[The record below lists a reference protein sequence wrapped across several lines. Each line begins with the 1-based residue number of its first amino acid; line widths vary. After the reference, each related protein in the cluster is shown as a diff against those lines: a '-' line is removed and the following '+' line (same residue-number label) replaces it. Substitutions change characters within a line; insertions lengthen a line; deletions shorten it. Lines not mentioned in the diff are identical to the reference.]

1 MMGRRAVAVAPP
13 HCSGGAGAAELTRA
27 GDARTPGAG
36 HEGGEEEVAGGG
48 GAAEPGGGG
57 AEAARGGAAGVAR
70 AAPGASGEPGSPRQP
85 AACMLAHLSPL
96 CPPPK
101 TYAQRTALSP
111 AARAPFCTA
120 PPPPAAVGRGS
131 SRPTRHAGG
140 LAGSGRSG
148 RRWSLR
154 RNEGLLGG
162 TRPSPRQTGPASWSG
177 PRSTTVVCSCSAVSK
192 TLSGSIVYC
201 SMSACSREWVR
212 DSGLGVGAAAR
223 RVQPPAGAATT
234 APSWGSAAS
243 WPAVGGREE

>member
-1 MMGRRAVAVAPP
+1 MPSPTAQPP
-13 HCSGGAGAAELTRA
+13 HPPPPPHRVCVQLSIASPYHKRS
-27 GDARTPGAG
+27 RC
-36 HEGGEEEVAGGG
+36 
-48 GAAEPGGGG
+48 AEPESPRH
-57 AEAARGGAAGVAR
+57 AAAKNHSWPSRAARVQR
-70 AAPGASGEPGSPRQP
+70 PASGEPGSPRQP